1 VSETQNT
8 VKRSAFGPSRRGE
21 PRSDETSP
29 VSEPALS
36 HEAAHE
42 TGPNEIRVR
51 RKAARRAYVG
61 HKGLEKS
68 GLDEQQ
74 IAQFLPLV
82 HKIAKRAAT
91 YLRPPLTY
99 EDLVSAGTV
108 GLVKAARDYDPS
120 FQAEFKTYAY
130 IRIKGAILDELR
142 GWAFIA
148 PAVHKQ
154 IRKTAQLS
162 VEITKQT
169 GVPPTEAEIAEK
181 LGVTVDEVHQTL
193 DNARAQQFLS
203 IDGSGENSL
212 SLANILSDSQTKAP
226 DEQFERAEL
235 IDRLAEAIS
244 RLDERQRQVILLYYQ
259 QHLTMKQIAKV
270 FNITEP
276 RVSQLH
282 SSAIFNL
289 SVKLRQTNDTG

>member
-1 VSETQNT
+1 VSETQDT
-8 VKRSAFGPSRRGE
+8 IQPPPLELEAVQVTGE
-21 PRSDETSP
+21 
-29 VSEPALS
+29 
-36 HEAAHE
+36 
-42 TGPNEIRVR
+42 VR
-51 RKAARRAYVG
+51 RKAARRAYAG
-61 HKGLEKS
+61 HKSSDKS
-68 GLDEQQ
+68 GLDEPQ

-82 HKIAKRAAT
+82 HKIAQRAAT

-99 EDLVSAGTV
+99 DDLVSAGTV

-162 VEITKQT
+162 LEITKQT
-169 GVPPTEAEIAEK
+169 GVPPTEAQLAEK
-181 LGVTVDEVHQTL
+181 LGVTLDEVYQTL

-203 IDGSGENSL
+203 IDGCGENSL
-212 SLANILSDSQTKAP
+212 SLANVLSDSRTKTP
-226 DEQFERAEL
+226 EEQFERTEL
-235 IDRLAEAIS
+235 IDRLAVAIS
-244 RLDERQRQVILLYYQ
+244 QLDERQRQVILLYYQ

-289 SVKLRQTNDTG
+289 SVKLRQANDTG

>member
-1 VSETQNT
+1 VSETQNNIQQ
-8 VKRSAFGPSRRGE
+8 SAFG
-21 PRSDETSP
+21 ETSP
-29 VSEPALS
+29 VGGPSLS
-36 HEAAHE
+36 LEAAKE
-42 TGPNEIRVR
+42 TGPDEIGVR

-61 HKGLEKS
+61 VKNPDKS

-82 HKIAKRAAT
+82 HKIAQRAAA

-99 EDLVSAGTV
+99 DDLVSAGTV

-169 GVPPTEAEIAEK
+169 GVPPTEVQLAEK
-181 LGVTVDEVHQTL
+181 LGVTVDEVYQTL

-203 IDGSGENSL
+203 IDGCGENSL
-212 SLANILSDSQTKAP
+212 SLTNILSDSQTKTP
-226 DEQFERAEL
+226 DEQFEQAEL
-235 IDRLAEAIS
+235 IERLAEAIS

-289 SVKLRQTNDTG
+289 SVKLRQENDTG

>member
-1 VSETQNT
+1 MTAQQ
-8 VKRSAFGPSRRGE
+8 P
-21 PRSDETSP
+21 PI
-29 VSEPALS
+29 AL
-36 HEAAHE
+36 EAAAQE
-42 TGPNEIRVR
+42 SGQVS
-51 RKAARRAYVG
+51 RKAARRAYAG
-61 HKGLEKS
+61 HKNPDKS
-68 GLDEQQ
+68 GLDENQ

-82 HKIAKRAAT
+82 HKIAQRAAT

-99 EDLVSAGTV
+99 DDLVSAGTV

-154 IRKTAQLS
+154 IRRTAQLS
-162 VEITKQT
+162 LEITKQT
-169 GVPPTEAEIAEK
+169 GVPPSEAELAEK
-181 LGVTVDEVHQTL
+181 LGVTLEEVYQTL
-193 DNARAQQFLS
+193 DNARAQQFIS
-203 IDGSGENSL
+203 IDGCGENSL
-212 SLANILSDSQTKAP
+212 SLANVLADSQTKTP
-226 DEQFERAEL
+226 DEQFEQAEL
-235 IDRLAEAIS
+235 IERLAEAIS

-270 FNITEP
+270 FSITEP

-289 SVKLRQTNDTG
+289 SVKLRQANDTG